1 MVLEK
6 KTLPAILKNDYNSR
20 MDGGLV
26 HRGERD
32 IHGGCKNDYVSKDD
46 GDGKA
51 QHITQKYDATKS
63 NSIGIVA
70 EKYTTGFC

>member
-6 KTLPAILKNDYNSR
+6 KTLPAVLKNDYDSR

-32 IHGGCKNDYVSKDD
+32 IHGGSKDD

-51 QHITQKYDATKS
+51 QHITQK
-63 NSIGIVA
+63 
-70 EKYTTGFC
+70 